1 MSDESR
7 SITQKHRQIQ
17 SQNLPSNSS
26 YGGATP
32 KWSSQKNQSI
42 FNFEGQKRKE
52 HHKNGK
58 KIRYIMTIT
67 CFHHIWFDRLYIWL
81 FWFFGSYSLFS
92 SQKSHSCSTLWST
105 TLQEQNPS
113 LPLINPHSIFSD
125 TYFLSTSLKT
135 ICISKQT
142 DFL

>member
-26 YGGATP
+26 YGATP

-58 KIRYIMTIT
+58 KIKYIMTIT
-67 CFHHIWFDRLYIWL
+67 CFHHIWFDWLYFFFSKITFLFHTFEHHIARTNFDCHPSEIWIKTNRFFVKTEKRKDRRCKSSAYYCL
-81 FWFFGSYSLFS
+81 F
-92 SQKSHSCSTLWST
+92 K
-105 TLQEQNPS
+105 
-113 LPLINPHSIFSD
+113 II
-125 TYFLSTSLKT
+125 
-135 ICISKQT
+135 
-142 DFL
+142 